1 MFKTELI
8 KIISTL
14 HLTALDA
21 LGLLCIDIDIYGN
34 VTSYCTSQTEADQRG
49 EEAAQ
54 PERCWRLADRAAAR
68 DRTQESPFR
77 SPVLAELSS
86 LWMGFQPEAPV
97 AMNYRNGVL

>member
-34 VTSYCTSQTEADQRG
+34 VTSYCTNRTEADQRG

-54 PERCWRLADRAAAR
+54 LERCWRLADRAAAAV
-68 DRTQESPFR
+68 TEGPAQEPPFR
-77 SPVLAELSS
+77 SLS
-86 LWMGFQPEAPV
+86 WQ
-97 AMNYRNGVL
+97 N